1 MPHLDRGGKYV
12 YGWSRVGESGAIAVP
27 EEAMGVY
34 GLKEWDKV
42 VLMSGSRRSGGF
54 ALTTPSL
61 LAGTPLS
68 AVLRRFPR
76 LRTFQMA
83 EGRTVRV
90 EGRAFCWTTIQ
101 EGGYIT
107 LPGEALRE
115 YGIMPGDLLL
125 SVKGSR
131 LALGFALRGPL
142 VEEAITHPELEVPE

>member
-1 MPHLDRGGKYV
+1 
-12 YGWSRVGESGAIAVP
+12 
-27 EEAMGVY
+27 
-34 GLKEWDKV
+34 
-42 VLMSGSRRSGGF
+42 
-54 ALTTPSL
+54 
-61 LAGTPLS
+61 
-68 AVLRRFPR
+68 
-76 LRTFQMA
+76 MA

-101 EGGYIT
+101 EDGYIT

-131 LALGFALRGPL
+131 LALGFAIRGPL